1 MISVLLAHIL
11 DCKIVH
17 YEGES
22 DWPCFVQ
29 PESRCVA
36 RKVITERCQARF
48 QQLVGK

>member
-1 MISVLLAHIL
+1 MISVLLAHIF
-11 DCKIVH
+11 DSKIVH

-36 RKVITERCQARF
+36 SREITKR
-48 QQLVGK
+48 